1 MIAIELEEMSEISSS
16 EVRTRLRELWDGI
29 SELGADLHS
38 LSYRLHSS
46 TLERWGLAAGIK
58 SFCEEFSDLQE
69 ITVELV
75 HENVPDEIPSST
87 ALCLFRIVQE
97 GLKCETTQ
105 RRKQSFCSIETIRR
119 RSSIDDIRSG
129 RGFDPHTNR
138 GCSNRHSKYGGA
150 IATVRWQ
157 DQKFVRDL
165 CRALRLQLLFPSELS
180 FTRHLS
186 LPHAVPFKPMD
197 KPGVGLQR

>member
-119 RSSIDDIRSG
+119 RSSIDDIRSRQRLRSAYEIHG
-129 RGFDPHTNR
+129 W
-138 GCSNRHSKYGGA
+138 SNRHSKYGGA
-150 IATVRWQ
+150 IAAVRWQ
-157 DQKFVRDL
+157 DQNSFATYAGYYGYCVSS
-165 CRALRLQLLFPSELS
+165 LQS
-180 FTRHLS
+180 
-186 LPHAVPFKPMD
+186 
-197 KPGVGLQR
+197 

>member
-97 GLKCETTQ
+97 GLRNVKRHSGANRASVRLELFGDDLQ
-105 RRKQSFCSIETIRR
+105 LTISDR
-119 RSSIDDIRSG
+119 G
-129 RGFDPHTNR
+129 RGFDPHTK
-138 GCSNRHSKYGGA
+138 SMDGA
-150 IATVRWQ
+150 IGIRSMEE
-157 DQKFVRDL
+157 R
-165 CRALRLQLLFPSELS
+165 LRLLGGKIKIRSRPMQG
-180 FTRHLS
+180 TTVTAS
-186 LPHAVPFKPMD
+186 LPFRVELPLAI
-197 KPGVGLQR
+197 